1 MLCRDSPERCIA
13 SARAKQG
20 LPMRQ
25 TKFRGNIFVA
35 NLPLGFTDEQLA
47 QIFDEFGLV
56 LGAYLARDPLTGNTK
71 GYGLVNLAPEKA
83 AAEAVAAVNGRK
95 VEGRTIEVKRA
106 DPDMAITILTRR
118 PIMAAE
124 PEPLPAPTARPAF
137 PVVAAAP
144 RKAVIVEYRKRRV
157 S

>member
-1 MLCRDSPERCIA
+1 
-13 SARAKQG
+13 
-20 LPMRQ
+20 MRQ

-35 NLPLGFTDEQLA
+35 NLPLGYSDEQLA
-47 QIFDEFGLV
+47 QRFDEFGFV

-83 AAEAVAAVNGRK
+83 AQEAVTAVNGRK
-95 VEGRTIEVKRA
+95 IDGRTVEVKLA
-106 DPDMAITILTRR
+106 DPEMAITILTRR
-118 PIMAAE
+118 PIMAA
-124 PEPLPAPTARPAF
+124 PEPLPAPTARPSF
-137 PVVAAAP
+137 PVVEAAP